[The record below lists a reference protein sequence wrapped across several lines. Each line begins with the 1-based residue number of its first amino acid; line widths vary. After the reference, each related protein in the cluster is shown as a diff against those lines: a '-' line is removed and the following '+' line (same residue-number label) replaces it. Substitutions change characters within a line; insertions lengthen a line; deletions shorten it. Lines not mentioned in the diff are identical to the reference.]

1 MVTLAGVSI
10 PAELRRAGQV
20 LFAENLVTAFGHVSV
35 RDGDQMIISPPTPL
49 GDLDPDACRALRLD
63 ADDLPPGIPK
73 EAWLHLAIYRARPD
87 VGAICR
93 AQPEVATALGS
104 TDQPIVPLH
113 GQGAFCGPAV
123 RVFPEAQLVREV
135 ARAERLAAAL
145 GSGTALIMAG
155 NGAVTIGS
163 DIGRATALMWVLEM
177 SARMNSAAAAAGTR
191 IPLSDADQQAWLA
204 VADELLGRIW
214 AHLATQHAD

>member
-1 MVTLAGVSI
+1 MSY

-20 LFAENLVTAFGHVSV
+20 LFAEDLLTAFGHISV
-35 RDGDQMIISPPTPL
+35 RDGDRMVITPPTPL
-49 GDLDPDACRALRLD
+49 GDLDPAACRELALD
-63 ADDLPPGIPK
+63 AEDLPPGIPK

-113 GQGAFCGPAV
+113 GQGAFCGPRV
-123 RVFPEAQLVREV
+123 PVFPEAQLVRDRE
-135 ARAERLAAAL
+135 RGERLAAAF
-145 GSGTALIMAG
+145 GQGTALIMCG
-155 NGAVTIGS
+155 NGAVTVGA

-191 IPLSDADQQAWLA
+191 IPLSDADQAAWRD
-204 VADELLGRIW
+204 VADELLNRIW
-214 AHLATQHAD
+214 THLATQHAD

>member
-1 MVTLAGVSI
+1 MSY

-20 LFAENLVTAFGHVSV
+20 LFGENLLTAFGHVSV
-35 RDGDQMIISPPTPL
+35 RDGDRLVITPPTPL
-49 GDLDPDACRALRLD
+49 GDLDPGACRELALD
-63 ADDLPPGIPK
+63 ATELPPGIPL
-73 EAWLHLAIYRARPD
+73 EAWLHLEIYRARPD

-113 GQGAFCGPAV
+113 GQGAFCGAGVP
-123 RVFPEAQLVREV
+123 VFPEAQLVRDRE
-135 ARAERLAAAL
+135 RGERLAAAL
-145 GSGTALIMAG
+145 GHGTALIMCG
-155 NGAVTIGS
+155 NGAVTVGP

-191 IPLSDADQQAWLA
+191 IPLSEADQAAWRG

-214 AHLATQHAD
+214 THLATQHAD